1 LKQRGLRPAA
11 RRALGA
17 LAAITVAVPVALRAQ
32 TSAAEILSGQE
43 LIYRG
48 RFGAAQL
55 YFADLGQQ
63 YPRDPAGPTMQASAL
78 IWWAEALGDDDFQTD
93 TVDLLLSDAIARAQL
108 AADSASD
115 VFARSAAL
123 FWLGSAYA
131 YRARQSELHGSMWR
145 AGRDARAMRDALA
158 GAWGLDSSRV
168 DCLFGLGVY
177 DYALARASAFGRL
190 VARIIGMGSGDANRA
205 LAWMRRASEEG
216 LLTRTEA
223 RWVYAS
229 ALLREGERG
238 DAAAREDALR
248 RIGEL
253 ALQFPDNPVFRRAL
267 PPGSSAP

>member
-1 LKQRGLRPAA
+1 LIRPGLRRAA
-11 RRALGA
+11 RRVVYL
-17 LAAITVAVPVALRAQ
+17 LAAIAAAVPVTLRAQ
-32 TSAAEILSGQE
+32 ATAADVLGGQE

-48 RFGAAQL
+48 RFGAAQAF
-55 YFADLGQQ
+55 FAELGQL
-63 YPRDPAGPTMQASAL
+63 YPRDAAGPTMEASAL
-78 IWWAEALGDDDFQTD
+78 IWWAEALGDDAFQTD
-93 TVDLLLSDAIARAQL
+93 SVDLLLSDAIVRAQL
-108 AADSASD
+108 AADSAGD
-115 VFARSAAL
+115 DAARSAAL

-131 YRARQSELHGSMWR
+131 YRARQAELHGSMWR
-145 AGRDARAMRDALA
+145 AGRDARAMRDALRS
-158 GAWGLDSSRV
+158 AWDLDSSRV

-190 VARIIGMGSGDANRA
+190 VARIIGMGSGDAKRA

-238 DAAAREDALR
+238 DAAARDEALR

-253 ALQFPDNPVFRRAL
+253 ALQFPDNPVFQRAL
-267 PPGSSAP
+267 TPASGAP